1 MSDFTQEQ
9 RERLLHAINTED
21 LELVEKL
28 LASAGDDKISE
39 SCMAAAERT
48 DNKDVAGI
56 VLDHILNFG
65 LDVDHDFPTQLHWAL
80 ARGFRM
86 AAANLASV
94 ITDEDLLAT
103 DSNGMTV
110 LELARK
116 LKYFDVE
123 DLLEDRS

>member
-1 MSDFTQEQ
+1 MGDTVQTP
-9 RERLLHAINTED
+9 RERLLLAINRENLD
-21 LELVEKL
+21 EIEKL
-28 LASAGDDKISE
+28 LASREIGKVSE

-48 DNKDVAGI
+48 DNDDIVGC
-56 VLDHILNFG
+56 VLDHIINNG
-65 LDVDHDFPTQLHWAL
+65 LDIDHDFPTQLHWAL
-80 ARGFRM
+80 AKGFKM

-116 LKYFDVE
+116 LKCYNVV
-123 DLLEDRS
+123 DLLEERD